1 MTHLRG
7 KRLAVVSNV
16 HRVHDGRTYYRQA
29 YFAAESGM
37 QVCVLALDD
46 GVAPHGVDVEAFAPP
61 KSRLRRFFLG
71 WRLAYET
78 YRRGV
83 DVCHFHDP
91 ELLLPMT
98 VLRLATRVVVIY
110 DCHEN
115 VVDSIRY
122 KPHIPRLL
130 RPLLARLTF
139 LVQWVCARVL
149 GSVVVATKE
158 QLEMFPE
165 TVDHAVVRNFPP
177 EYIQT
182 SATDLDDRP
191 YDLVHCGTLSA
202 ERGSR
207 VLFETLALLV
217 HEYERTDCRLL
228 LIGVAEEDLDDES
241 RRFIEQRG
249 LRDHLGFRGRIP
261 LREVPAALSEAKIG
275 LMCHQRTSQYRY
287 GVASK
292 LFDYM
297 ASGLAIVGGRAD
309 FDQEFAPAE
318 VVKIYVDETR
328 PEEYA
333 ASIDRLLRDMPACRQ
348 MGANARRLFLEQYTA
363 EREAAELL
371 EFYQR
376 RLATAA

>member
-1 MTHLRG
+1 MTDLRG

-16 HRVHDGRTYYRQA
+16 HRVHDGRAYYRQA

-46 GVAPHGVDVEAFAPP
+46 GVTPSGVDVKGFDPP
-61 KSRLRRFFLG
+61 KNRLRRFFLG
-71 WRLAYET
+71 WRLAYGA

-130 RPLLARLTF
+130 RPLLARVTF
-139 LVQWVCARVL
+139 VVQWVCARLL
-149 GSVVVATKE
+149 GAVVVATKE

-165 TVDHAVVRNFPP
+165 TVDHAIVRNFPP
-177 EYIQT
+177 EYIQR
-182 SATDLDDRP
+182 SLTDLGERP
-191 YDLVHCGTLSA
+191 FDLVHCGTLSA
-202 ERGSR
+202 ERGDW
-207 VLFETLALLV
+207 VLFETLSLLV
-217 HEYERTDCRLL
+217 HKYKRTDCRLL
-228 LIGVAEEDLDDES
+228 LIGVAEEDLDDQW
-241 RRFIEQRG
+241 RRFIEQRQ
-249 LRDHLGFRGRIP
+249 LRDHVVFRGRVP
-261 LREVPAALSEAKIG
+261 LRQVPEALSEAKIG

-297 ASGLAIVGGRAD
+297 ASGLAIVGGQAD
-309 FDQEFAPAE
+309 FDQEFAPAD

-328 PEEYA
+328 PEQYA
-333 ASIDRLLRDMPACRQ
+333 ASIDRLLRDLPACRQ
-348 MGANARRLFLEQYTA
+348 MGANARRLFLERYTA

-371 EFYQR
+371 QFYQR
-376 RLATAA
+376 RLQTAA